1 MRTAKMAE
9 GESSPMLHLTQ
20 TQRLQQKL
28 SPAQVQYL
36 KILQLPVLQLE
47 QKIKDELELNPL
59 LEEGMEMEEELEE
72 RAELLQ
78 EEKSS
83 GDEEADA
90 EDLSPSERSAESP
103 GDTMEKEIREHTDE
117 EYSWEE
123 FFENNEG
130 PSSTNQYWDDDDS
143 REVPAP
149 ALVTLRER
157 LREQIQLLELTAV
170 EEEFAEVILWNID
183 DDGYL
188 RTDFSQLLRD
198 FNIENQVDLPSDKAE
213 AVIRRVQ
220 RLDPPGI
227 ASRDL
232 RECLLVQLEL
242 LPNVSTP
249 RIIAMRILREAYD
262 SFEKK
267 HFGRIMQELHI
278 SEDMLKRAFD
288 IIRNLNPKPGDGD
301 GIVSVNYLIPDFF
314 VHREDGEFII
324 TLNDRGVPPLR
335 VNRAYKEMLLNHRKR
350 ISTETRQF
358 LRQKMEAAKWFIQSI
373 HQRRNTMLSVMQ
385 SIVEKQR
392 AWFEQG
398 QGHLKPL
405 IYKDIA
411 EDIEMDISTI
421 SRVVNGKYVQTEWG
435 VFELR
440 YFFSEGISTEGGDE
454 VANKE
459 VMAIM
464 KDIIAAENP
473 RKPLSDQELTKIL
486 QQKGFNIARRTIA
499 KYRESMEIPVSRLR
513 KQLV

>member
-1 MRTAKMAE
+1 
-9 GESSPMLHLTQ
+9 MLHLTQ

-59 LEEGMEMEEELEE
+59 LEEGMEMEEDLEE
-72 RAELLQ
+72 KTELLQ
-78 EEKSS
+78 EEKSA
-83 GDEEADA
+83 GDEASETEEAVP
-90 EDLSPSERSAESP
+90 LERNAESP
-103 GDTMEKEIREHTDE
+103 DNTIEKEIRENSDE

-130 PSSTNQYWDDDDS
+130 PSSTNQYWDEDDS

-157 LREQIQLLELTAV
+157 LRDQIQLLELTPL
-170 EEEFAEVILWNID
+170 EETFAEVILWNID

-188 RTDFSQLLRD
+188 RTDFSQLLHD
-198 FNIENQVDLPSDKAE
+198 FNIENDADLSGEKAE
-213 AVIRRVQ
+213 AVIHRIQ

-227 ASRDL
+227 ASRNL

-249 RIIAMRILREAYD
+249 RIIAIRILREVYD
-262 SFEKK
+262 AFEKK

-288 IIRNLNPKPGDGD
+288 VIRNLNPKPGDGD
-301 GIVSVNYLIPDFF
+301 SVVSVNYLIPDFF
-314 VHREDGEFII
+314 VHREDGELLI

-350 ISTETRQF
+350 LSTETKQF

-392 AWFEQG
+392 AWFELG

-440 YFFSEGISTEGGDE
+440 YFFSEGISTDDGGE

-459 VMAIM
+459 VMAIL
-464 KDIIAAENP
+464 KEIIAEENP
-473 RKPLSDQELTKIL
+473 RKPLSDQELTEIL

-499 KYRESMEIPVSRLR
+499 KYREFMDIPVSRLR
-513 KQLV
+513 KRLV